1 MTYTELVAEV
11 SSFLENTFAT
21 ADMNTFI
28 KQAEARVYNTV
39 QIPVLRKN
47 VTGTVTASNKY
58 LSCPTD
64 FLSVYSIA
72 VINPTTGEYT
82 YLLNKDVNFIR
93 EAYPSPTATGAPRY
107 YAIFGQTTG
116 VPNEL
121 SLILGPTPNTTYS
134 TELHYFYYPESI
146 VTAGTTWL
154 GDNYDPVLFY
164 GTLVEAYTFLKGE
177 ADMMKLY
184 IAKYTEAMQ
193 QLKRLGEGLERS
205 DAYRNGQARVSVP

>member
-1 MTYTELVAEV
+1 VNYTQLVQEV
-11 SSFLENTFAT
+11 SSYLENTFAT

-28 KQAEARVYNTV
+28 EQCEARVYNTV

-47 VTGTVTASNKY
+47 VTGTITANNKY

-64 FLSVYSIA
+64 FLSTYSIA
-72 VINPTTGEYT
+72 VISPTTGEYT
-82 YLLNKDVNFIR
+82 YLVNKDVNFIR
-93 EAYPSPTATGAPRY
+93 EAYPSPTATGVPRY

-121 SLILGPTPNTTYS
+121 SLILGPTPNATYS

-154 GDNYDPVLFY
+154 GDNYDPVLLY

-177 ADMMKLY
+177 SDMMQVY
-184 IAKYTEAMQ
+184 VAKYTEAMQ
-193 QLKRLGEGLERS
+193 QLKRLGDGLERS
-205 DAYRNGQARVSVP
+205 DAYRNGQARVGVP